1 MNKLNEADLLE
12 MTGTTKLE
20 ENYLSKS
27 INYGYQSAKN
37 MKKLMKNYLI
47 NKMDRDQIIY

>member
-27 INYGYQSAKN
+27 INYGYQKYD
-37 MKKLMKNYLI
+37 KI
-47 NKMDRDQIIY
+47 NEK